1 MNTDM
6 NVRSIN
12 SNRIYMYRGT
22 SISALGQ
29 FNNSSNMDINKI
41 QSRYGETHIIA
52 AGLKSNINNANPIHN
67 NFNRMCNSYGVTN
80 IASVGQIDN
89 SSMSFKK
96 ILNCCEGTH
105 KIIANI
111 HNNANSIRGN
121 INANFHPI
129 FNDSNT
135 NANNNRNRSCDRTNS
150 NMNAN
155 KIHYRYDNARNLSSA
170 SHDNRILSTQQIFS
184 CYDATQKISAGVRYI
199 NNAYQIQNSFNL
211 NFNKTPYRYDNARN
225 LTPASHNNR
234 ILSTQKIFSC
244 YDGTHKV
251 SAGVRYINNAYP
263 IQNIFNLNF
272 NNNSNTY
279 RIKTRMN
286 ANKTYN
292 SYDASKSPTSAGQ
305 VNRLVLSN
313 DKRLKLNVSSDR
325 DFYSF
330 PRFVTHVDD
339 AFISTLT
346 DLYRERIPPGAEV
359 LDLMSSWVSHLPPEI
374 QYKRVVG
381 HGLNPQEL
389 ARNPRLDY
397 FFVKDLNE
405 DQTLEANDCS
415 FDAVLCTVSV
425 QYLQQPEK
433 VFAEIYRILRPGG
446 LCIVSFSNRMFY
458 EKAISAWRE
467 GTDYSRI
474 QLIVQYFQCVTGF
487 TQPEVVKKLPGS
499 EAKSSFGWI
508 LGLLG
513 RMTSDPFNAVIAYR
527 NFKPV

>member
-1 MNTDM
+1 MKPMVTCDNRYALCHSLCFNTRLPSNKTPCNIKVVMGTSAGHMNTDM
-6 NVRSIN
+6 KDRSIN
-12 SNRIYMYRGT
+12 SSRIYVYRGT

-29 FNNSSNMDINKI
+29 INNSNTDIKKI
-41 QSRYGETHIIA
+41 QSRYEETHIIA

-67 NFNRMCNSYGVTN
+67 NFNVNFSRMCNSCGGTN

-89 SSMSFKK
+89 SSMKFKK
-96 ILNCCEGTH
+96 ISYCYEGTH
-105 KIIANI
+105 KTIANI
-111 HNNANSIRGN
+111 DNNANSMRSN
-121 INANFHPI
+121 MYANFHPT
-129 FNDSNT
+129 FNDAIT
-135 NANNNRNRSCDRTNS
+135 NFNNNRNRSCDRIHS

-155 KIHYRYDNARNLSSA
+155 KTNYRNDNARILTSA
-170 SHDNRILSTQQIFS
+170 SHDNRILSTKKILS
-184 CYDATQKISAGVRYI
+184 CYDGTHKISAGVRYT
-199 NNAYQIQNSFNL
+199 NNAYPIQNSFNL
-211 NFNKTPYRYDNARN
+211 NFN
-225 LTPASHNNR
+225 S
-234 ILSTQKIFSC
+234 
-244 YDGTHKV
+244 
-251 SAGVRYINNAYP
+251 
-263 IQNIFNLNF
+263 
-272 NNNSNTY
+272 NSNTNK
-279 RIKTRMN
+279 IKTRMN
-286 ANKTYN
+286 VNKTYN
-292 SYDASKSPTSAGQ
+292 SYDASNSPTSGGQ
-305 VNRLVLSN
+305 TNRLVLSN
-313 DKRLKLNVSSDR
+313 DKRLKLNRSSDR

-374 QYKRVVG
+374 QYKKVVG
-381 HGLNPQEL
+381 HGLNAQEL

-474 QLIVQYFQCVTGF
+474 QLVVQYFQCVTGF

-499 EAKSSFGWI
+499 EAKSLFGWV

-513 RMTSDPFNAVIAYR
+513 RMANDPFNAVIAYR